1 MPQRYCYHS
10 STGLDYDIKNDNTM
24 LSTKNSDR
32 AAFEALL
39 QQPDQD
45 INLAEAALMIARLE
59 YHDLDI
65 EGYLEKIQ
73 SMANEINSRLP
84 ETANAAEILKQLN
97 HVLFI
102 EKGYEG
108 NSQSYYDPRNSF
120 LNDVIERKLGIPI
133 SLSILYIE
141 LGHALGLPLAGVS
154 FPGHFLVKLEISDG
168 AIVLDPYFGGISL
181 NEEDIEDR
189 LQEYYGSK
197 LDKTRLHGV
206 LASCSNKEIILRVL
220 RNLRNLYM
228 QEENWEKALPLADI
242 MVSLETDQADA
253 MKARGA
259 IYDALECHSPA
270 LADYSEYLKLA
281 PDAKGNKYIRA
292 RVIDLADA
300 VRRLC

>member
-1 MPQRYCYHS
+1 MTDHPFR
-10 STGLDYDIKNDNTM
+10 T
-24 LSTKNSDR
+24 
-32 AAFEALL
+32 AFEALFS
-39 QQPDQD
+39 QPDQD

-59 YHDLDI
+59 YEDLDI
-65 EGYLEKIQ
+65 ENYLSKIQ
-73 SMANEINSRLP
+73 SMANEINNRLP

-108 NSQSYYDPRNSF
+108 NSQAYYDPKNSF

-181 NEEDIEDR
+181 NEEDIEER
-189 LQEYYGSK
+189 LQEYYGPR
-197 LDKTRLHGV
+197 LDKSRLHGV
-206 LASCSNKEIILRVL
+206 LASCSNKEIILRVM

-228 QEENWEKALPLADI
+228 QEENWSKALPIADI
-242 MVSLETDQADA
+242 MVNLETDQADA
-253 MKARGA
+253 LKARAA
-259 IYDALECHSPA
+259 IYDQLECHTPA
-270 LADYSEYLKLA
+270 LADYSAYLRLS
-281 PDAKGNKYIRA
+281 PDSKGNNFIRA
-292 RVIDLADA
+292 RVMDLANS
-300 VRRLC
+300 VRQVC

>member
-1 MPQRYCYHS
+1 
-10 STGLDYDIKNDNTM
+10 M
-24 LSTKNSDR
+24 LMTDHPYR
-32 AAFEALL
+32 TAFEALFS
-39 QQPDQD
+39 QPDQD

-59 YHDLDI
+59 YEDLDI
-65 EGYLEKIQ
+65 ENYLSKIQ
-73 SMANEINSRLP
+73 SIANEINNRLP

-108 NSQSYYDPRNSF
+108 NSQAYYDPKNSF

-181 NEEDIEDR
+181 NEEDIEER
-189 LQEYYGSK
+189 LQEYYGPR
-197 LDKTRLHGV
+197 LDKSRLHGV
-206 LASCSNKEIILRVL
+206 LASCSNKEIILRVM

-228 QEENWEKALPLADI
+228 QEESWHKALPIADI
-242 MVSLETDQADA
+242 MVNLETDQADA
-253 MKARGA
+253 LKARGA
-259 IYDALECHSPA
+259 IYDQLECHTPA
-270 LADYSEYLKLA
+270 LADYSAYLRLS
-281 PDAKGNKYIRA
+281 PDSKGTNFIRA
-292 RVIDLADA
+292 RVMDLANS
-300 VRRLC
+300 VRQVC

>member
-1 MPQRYCYHS
+1 
-10 STGLDYDIKNDNTM
+10 M
-24 LSTKNSDR
+24 LMTNNPDR
-32 AAFEALL
+32 VAFEQLL
-39 QQPDQD
+39 NQPDQD
-45 INLAEAALMIARLE
+45 INLAEAALMIARFE
-59 YHDLDI
+59 YQDLDI
-65 EGYLEKIQ
+65 SDYLSKIQ
-73 SMANEINSRLP
+73 SIANEINNRLP

-189 LQEYYGSK
+189 LQEYYGPK
-197 LDKTRLHGV
+197 LDKSRLHGV
-206 LASCSNKEIILRVL
+206 LASCSNKDIILRVL

-228 QEENWEKALPLADI
+228 QEESWEKALPIADI
-242 MVSLETDQADA
+242 MVNLDTDQADA
-253 MKARGA
+253 LKARAA
-259 IYDALECHSPA
+259 IYDALECHTPA
-270 LADYSEYLKLA
+270 LADYSEFLKLS
-281 PDAKGNKYIRA
+281 PDTKGNNFIRA
-292 RVIDLADA
+292 RVMDLAQS
-300 VRRLC
+300 VRQVC